1 MLHSLPSRSL
11 RSWAI
16 AAGLGAT
23 LATSGWSLLTAAEP
37 PVHRQNH
44 LGANSPP
51 GYLGQQQLT
60 RGGPL
65 AGYYQPVEIKAPEGA
80 SISLVESGRFGDP
93 QETRALVGMQIGFVY
108 QLKVAQIPLNEG
120 VEVYPTIELLDRLYP
135 PDGQELRFPIPIELT
150 LEELDHAANG
160 RYVTRVIYLE
170 EPRAALGVRQDGD
183 RQRYY
188 EIDSDHDPL
197 EAADRMGRPM
207 AILRMGSRVPTEDD
221 LAEGKV
227 HAGPFMKYKF
237 SASRPQTQ
245 HILPMQDKDIPPSD
259 FHQHV
264 PRVDPDARWSLL
276 PTMMVPQ
283 ALPPRKVR

>member
-1 MLHSLPSRSL
+1 M
-11 RSWAI
+11 
-16 AAGLGAT
+16 AAGLGVAL
-23 LATSGWSLLTAAEP
+23 LATSGNSTTLAQA
-37 PVHRQNH
+37 PVHFQNP

-51 GYLGQQQLT
+51 GYLGQQQLQ

-65 AGYYQPVEIKAPEGA
+65 AGYFQPVEVKAPEGA
-80 SISLVESGRFGDP
+80 GIALVEENRFGDP
-93 QETRALVGMQIGFVY
+93 QETRSLVGMQIGYVY
-108 QLKVAQIPLNEG
+108 QLKVTNIPLNEG
-120 VEVYPTIELLDRLYP
+120 AEVFPTIELLDRLYP

-170 EPRAALGVRQDGD
+170 EPRAALGVRQDPD
-183 RQRYY
+183 RQRYF

-197 EAADRMGRPM
+197 EMADRMGRPV

-221 LAEGKV
+221 FAAGKV
-227 HAGPFMKYKF
+227 RSGPFMKYKF
-237 SASRPQTQ
+237 PASRGPAPF
-245 HILPMQDKDIPPSD
+245 IVPMPDQDIPKSD

-264 PRVDPDARWSLL
+264 PRVDPDARWGVL

-283 ALPPRKVR
+283 QLPPRRMR